1 MRMIEGRSHLSVKL
15 NAAGVIPAIVAAW
28 VLAQALAISNFAVGQ
43 GSSWGHAIADQ
54 LGHGRPLHMLVY
66 ALAIVLC
73 ALFYTAFILNPE
85 RVATDLVKRG
95 GVIPGVAPGEPTAE
109 HIDTAISRTA
119 TLGAVYLALVCL
131 VPEMLVAYA
140 QLPFYLGGTSLL
152 LVVCTALDLDA
163 QLKNGAHIRLG
174 GQRP

>member
-1 MRMIEGRSHLSVKL
+1 MSPKTNNNSGDTVGRAASGTANRRDAACPDDLPSTPAGRPAQCFGGNVLRGELDMASHRQNRPRRFPEDEFRDV
-15 NAAGVIPAIVAAW
+15 AG
-28 VLAQALAISNFAVGQ
+28 
-43 GSSWGHAIADQ
+43 
-54 LGHGRPLHMLVY
+54 LGHEEIAGRHALV
-66 ALAIVLC
+66 
-73 ALFYTAFILNPE
+73 
-85 RVATDLVKRG
+85 
-95 GVIPGVAPGEPTAE
+95 AE

-131 VPEMLVAYA
+131 IPEMLVAYA